1 MRVCEKRSMLLLK
14 KHESK
19 EKTPP
24 IYGRGLR
31 KREQEEQTMAID
43 RGLLFRGIFS

>member
-1 MRVCEKRSMLLLK
+1 MMLNKEKREELMLLLK

-24 IYGRGLR
+24 IYGRGLP
-31 KREQEEQTMAID
+31 QT
-43 RGLLFRGIFS
+43 